1 LFDPE
6 VGGWLKKLLLF
17 MQRRTSKKQSGGRSS
32 GRNARRQSTP
42 EGEDN
47 ALRELFLDELADL
60 YNAEQQLT
68 KALPKLAKAAD
79 SEELREAIQNH
90 LEETRNHVTRLE
102 DVAEQLNEKIKRKT
116 CKGME
121 GLIEEG
127 EELVEE
133 MEDSP
138 ALDAAIIASAQKVE
152 HYEIA
157 AYGTLR
163 AWAERLGHE
172 DAAQTFEQTQAEEEA
187 ADEKLT
193 SVAESVANEQAQS
206 G

>member
-206 G
+206 E

>member
-157 AYGTLR
+157 TYGTLR

-206 G
+206 E